1 MWRCVNCETEIEDKY
16 PHCWHCGVGHAPQTA
31 TRPASQPATQPAP
44 PLTTR
49 STPQSATR
57 PGAVAQSA
65 VPGFASYEE
74 LAKVPSR
81 SPWVFRRG
89 PLQRIF
95 FYALVLTLFKVLGSP
110 FLGAYGTYIVAVVGV
125 VMLVVI
131 LWRFFRHDP
140 TEGVGIN
147 LH

>member
-1 MWRCVNCETEIEDKY
+1 MWRCVNCETEIDDKY
-16 PHCWHCGVGHAPQTA
+16 PNCWHCGSRHVP
-31 TRPASQPATQPAP
+31 QPAPWPTTQPARP
-44 PLTTR
+44 PAPLPTTTR
-49 STPQSATR
+49 PEA
-57 PGAVAQSA
+57 GAQSA

-81 SPWVFRRG
+81 GPWVFRRG

-95 FYALVLTLFKVLGSP
+95 FLVLILTLFKVLGSP
-110 FLGAYGTYIVAVVGV
+110 FLGAYGTYIVAGIGV

-131 LWRFFRHDP
+131 LWRFFRRDP

>member
-16 PHCWHCGVGHAPQTA
+16 PNCWQCGKGHAPPPA
-31 TRPASQPATQPAP
+31 TRPAPGP
-44 PLTTR
+44 
-49 STPQSATR
+49 ATR
-57 PGAVAQSA
+57 PGAVAQSP

-81 SPWVFRRG
+81 GPWVFRRG

-95 FYALVLTLFKVLGSP
+95 FYVLILILFKVLGSP

-131 LWRFFRHDP
+131 LWRFFRRDP